1 MLAQVCLFDYW
12 RNFVPYAPNLKIPAK
27 NSEETRFSIRQLLL
41 QGSRNDETGHSPTDG
56 VLDKVPT
63 QRGWRLNAILQ
74 SDTVRGTVT
83 LDMANEEIIY
93 RPRSGYIGVDCC
105 NYVLTNGT
113 QQSNIAQINFEV
125 YQWYQYLMQ
134 VYIKDTTGS
143 RHQFVLKEVATP
155 DLAPVLYREFTWYY
169 NQYRLELDAK
179 GVKRIYKRR
188 YAVAKTTA
196 NSTAYNNKTA
206 VKPTIINQY
215 DKVVYDTY
223 LDTSLGPA
231 FDGDTDIPFSPFGL
245 QGDVEVEINLYTKT
259 KEVKNPTTGIKIQQ
273 VDLTQPIT
281 ILMKAT
287 DIYGAR
293 WWESGNILI

>member
-1 MLAQVCLFDYW
+1 MLSQVCLFDYW
-12 RNFVPYAPNLKIPAK
+12 RNFVPYAPNLQIPAK
-27 NSEETRFSIRQLLL
+27 NSEETRFSLRQLLL
-41 QGSRNDETGHSPTDG
+41 QGSRNDETGHSPTEG
-56 VLDKVPT
+56 ILDKVPT

-74 SDTVRGTVT
+74 SDTVRGSVF
-83 LDMANEEIIY
+83 LDVPNEEIVY

-134 VYIKDTTGS
+134 ISIKDTTGS
-143 RHQFVLKEVATP
+143 KHQFVLTAVATP
-155 DLAPVLYREFTWYY
+155 NLDPVLYREFTWYY
-169 NQYRLELDAK
+169 NQYRLELDGN

-196 NSTAYNNKTA
+196 NYTAYNALTA

-215 DKVVYDTY
+215 DKVTYDTY
-223 LDTSLGPA
+223 FDSSIGSG
-231 FDGDTDIPFSPFGL
+231 FDGDTDKPFSPFGL
-245 QGDVEVEINLYTKT
+245 QGDVEVEIKLYTKT
-259 KEVKNPTTGIKIQQ
+259 KEVRNPTTGVKIQQ
-273 VDLTQPIT
+273 VDLAQPIS

-287 DIYGAR
+287 DIYGTR

>member
-27 NSEETRFSIRQLLL
+27 NSEETRFSLRSLLL
-41 QGSRNDETGHSPTDG
+41 QGSRNEETGHSPTEG
-56 VLDKVPT
+56 ILDKVPA
-63 QRGWRLNAILQ
+63 QRGWRLNAILL
-74 SDTVRGTVT
+74 SETVRGTVL
-83 LDMANEEIIY
+83 LDVPNEEIVY

-125 YQWYQYLMQ
+125 YQWYQYLMR
-134 VYIKDTTGS
+134 VYQRDTTGS
-143 RHQFVLKEVATP
+143 RHQFVLNEVPTP
-155 DLAPVLYREFTWYY
+155 KLDPVLYREFTWYY

-179 GVKRIYKRR
+179 GVKRVYKRR

-196 NSTAYNNKTA
+196 NYTAFNALTA
-206 VKPTIINQY
+206 TRPTIINQY
-215 DKVVYDTY
+215 DKVTYDTY

-231 FDGDTDIPFSPFGL
+231 FDGDTNIPFSPFGL
-245 QGDVEVEINLYTKT
+245 QGDVEVEIKLYTKT
-259 KEVKNPTTGIKIQQ
+259 RQVKNPTTGASLDQ
-273 VDLTQPIT
+273 VDLSQPIN

-287 DIYGAR
+287 DIYGQR